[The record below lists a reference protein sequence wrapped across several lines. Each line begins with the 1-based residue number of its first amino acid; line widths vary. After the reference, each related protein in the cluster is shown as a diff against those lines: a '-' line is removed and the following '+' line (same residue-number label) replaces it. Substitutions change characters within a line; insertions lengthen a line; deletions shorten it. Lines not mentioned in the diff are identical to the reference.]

1 MKKQRLTGLL
11 CALLA
16 TLCWASNYP
25 VSRLVF
31 NCAGA
36 GGLDEWWSSWIRNFL
51 CAVCLLPFTFFCRE
65 KGWGQF
71 FAGWKKDWRLF
82 CFLGVALVGESAL
95 CFAAAKY
102 TTAARTSLFANTS
115 PVFTLLISFLAAR
128 ELLNA
133 RKITGVFM
141 GLAGVIIAAGSR
153 GTDAFTADLSTLGG
167 DLLALCSGIFWAL
180 FTVFGGDASKRY
192 NGMFCTVI
200 YRICGLA
207 FLSPFL
213 LFCNVSFNIPLKAF
227 LGILYM
233 AVVSGG
239 VAVWLWSYAQ
249 KHVEPGVLGSF
260 GYLSAFCAAGSS
272 MIFLGEKITF
282 SFAAAFVLILGGL
295 FLILKPG
302 RPGERN
308 FSLHSLKQLRK

>member
-71 FAGWKKDWRLF
+71 FAGWKKDWQLF

-141 GLAGVIIAAGSR
+141 GLAGVIIAAVSR

-213 LFCNVSFNIPLKAF
+213 LFCDVSFNIPLKAF

-272 MIFLGEKITF
+272 MIFLDEKITF
-282 SFAAAFVLILGGL
+282 SFAAAFVLILGGM

-302 RPGERN
+302 RPRERN